1 MKKYVLLLSVG
12 PVQSFIAS
20 ARTSRD
26 LWSGSWLL
34 SEIAKAVAKML
45 KENQAELVF
54 PYVTDD
60 TLLKADSDFSV
71 GNKIQVVVSAD
82 NVDTIKFLAKQ
93 AIDAAQARFTEEA
106 LKARRELEKKEKEG
120 YGLRENIWAAQI
132 NDYVEVQSSWAA
144 IVGDDK
150 NAYQRASE
158 RAAQALA
165 ARKAT
170 RDFMPSLAK
179 NAYDNA
185 YMIPKSSLDGAHE
198 TVLPSEKRKLRH
210 IRQQLRLSDSEQ
222 LDTVGI
228 VKRLAGN
235 PDQFTPF
242 TRVTANA
249 WIDRLTDNELKAIN
263 TAYTKLVKHG
273 VATNVR
279 GNKGED
285 SQSIYHKLPFD
296 AQMLYP
302 SRIDAEILQ
311 IERAINIEGDHDL
324 LQARNVLEDLRDSTL
339 KDVWK
344 RIGLPSSYGVLLL
357 ADGDKMGVL
366 LDHAD
371 TLSHHQAIT
380 EALSTFAGA
389 VANTMREFNGHTIYA
404 GGDDVLGFVP
414 LHEARLCAEALSVL
428 FNNCLSE
435 VADEL
440 KTDTPTLSV
449 GLAIAHIMTP
459 LGQIRELAKQAEA
472 IAKGDALA
480 DKETRNALGITLSVR
495 SGSISDMRIRWDNKE
510 ALKQFDDWV
519 KAYGVIGEERQL
531 PSRIA
536 YDIREIYLR
545 TNFPTLSSKS
555 NKAGK
560 LDSSNLQVDI
570 DLLKNIRKAE
580 FKRMLN
586 SARTTD
592 GNIIPD
598 VIKAQ
603 LNTRLE
609 HLDGDLEKLS
619 TELIIARWVAMQT
632 EKDIGKH

>member
-34 SEIAKAVAKML
+34 SEIAKAVANML

-60 TLLKADSDFSV
+60 ALLKAGSDFSV

-82 NVDTIKFLAKQ
+82 NVDAIKSLAKQ
-93 AIDAAQARFTEEA
+93 AHNAAQARFTEEA
-106 LKARRELEKKEKEG
+106 LKARRELEKKHG
-120 YGLRENIWAAQI
+120 DSLRENIWAAQI
-132 NDYVEVQSSWAA
+132 NDYVEVQASWTV
-144 IVGDDK
+144 IIDDDK

-170 RDFMPSLAK
+170 RDFAPSLAK
-179 NAYDNA
+179 NAYDKA

-198 TVLPSEKRKLRH
+198 TVLPSEKKTLKRM
-210 IRQQLRLSDSEQ
+210 RQQLRLSESEQ

-228 VKRLAGN
+228 VKRLGGN
-235 PDQFTPF
+235 PEQFTPF
-242 TRVTANA
+242 ARVTANA
-249 WIDRLTDNELKAIN
+249 WIDRLTDDELKDIN

-285 SQSIYHKLPFD
+285 SQSIYQKLPFD

-324 LQARNVLEDLRDSTL
+324 NQARDVLKDLRDSTL

-344 RIGLPSSYGVLLL
+344 RIGQPSSYGVLLL

-371 TLSHHQAIT
+371 TLAHHQAIT

-389 VANTMREFNGHTIYA
+389 VAATMRKFNGHTIYA

-428 FNNCLSE
+428 FNDCLAE
-435 VADEL
+435 VANEL

-459 LGQIRELAKQAEA
+459 LGQIRELAKRAEA
-472 IAKGDALA
+472 VAKGDALA
-480 DKETRNALGITLSVR
+480 DNETRNALGITLSVR
-495 SGSISDMRIRWDNKE
+495 SGSVTDMRIRWDDKE
-510 ALKQFDDWV
+510 ALSQFDNWV
-519 KAYGVIGEERQL
+519 KAYGVIGEDRQL

-536 YDIREIYLR
+536 YDVREIYLR
-545 TNFPTLSSKS
+545 TNFPKSPSQSKPPTTLGADRA
-555 NKAGK
+555 NEE
-560 LDSSNLQVDI
+560 I
-570 DLLKNIRKAE
+570 ELLNNIRKAE

-586 SARTTD
+586 NARTTD
-592 GNIIPD
+592 GNVIPD
-598 VIKAQ
+598 DIKAQ
-603 LNTRLE
+603 LNLRLE
-609 HLDGDLEKLS
+609 QLHGNLETLS
-619 TELIIARWVAMQT
+619 TELIIARWLAIQT
-632 EKDIGKH
+632 EKDIGKY

>member
-45 KENQAELVF
+45 KENKAELIF

-60 TLLKADSDFSV
+60 DLLKAGSDFSV

-82 NVDTIKFLAKQ
+82 NVDAIKSLAKQ
-93 AIDAAQARFTEEA
+93 ASGAAQARFTEEA
-106 LKARRELEKKEKEG
+106 LKARLELAKKEG
-120 YGLRENIWAAQI
+120 DSLRENIWAAQI

-150 NAYQRASE
+150 SAYQRASE
-158 RAAQALA
+158 KAAQALA

-170 RDFMPSLAK
+170 RDFTPSLAK
-179 NAYDNA
+179 NAYDSA

-198 TVLPSEKRKLRH
+198 TVLPSEKKIVKRMRY
-210 IRQQLRLSDSEQ
+210 QLRLSDSEQ

-235 PDQFTPF
+235 PEQFTPF

-249 WIDRLTDNELKAIN
+249 WVDRLTDAELNDIN
-263 TAYTKLVKHG
+263 GAYAKLVKHG
-273 VATNVR
+273 VATNVK
-279 GNKGED
+279 GNKD
-285 SQSIYHKLPFD
+285 SNGQFIYHKLPFD
-296 AQMLYP
+296 GQLLYP
-302 SRIDAEILQ
+302 SRLDAEILQ
-311 IERAINIEGDHDL
+311 IERALNIEGDHDL
-324 LQARNVLEDLRDSTL
+324 NQARDVL
-339 KDVWK
+339 KDFRDTILKPIWQ
-344 RIGLPSSYGVLLL
+344 RIGQPSSYGVLLL

-371 TLSHHQAIT
+371 TLAHHQAIT
-380 EALSTFAGA
+380 EALSIFAGS
-389 VANTMREFNGHTIYA
+389 VAATMRNFNGHTIYA

-414 LHEARLCAEALSVL
+414 LHEARLCAEALSSL
-428 FNNCLSE
+428 FRDCLTS
-435 VADEL
+435 VANEL
-440 KTDTPTLSV
+440 NTDTPTLSV

-459 LGQIRELAKQAEA
+459 LGQIRELAKRAEA
-472 IAKGDALA
+472 VAKGDALA
-480 DKETRNALGITLSVR
+480 DNETRNALGITLSVR

-510 ALKQFDDWV
+510 ALKQFDNWV
-519 KAYGVIGEERQL
+519 KAYGVIGQDRLL

-536 YDIREIYLR
+536 YDVREIYLR
-545 TNFPTLSSKS
+545 TNFPTLSPAQSK
-555 NKAGK
+555 AAQ
-560 LDSSNLQVDI
+560 LEALSSEEDKT
-570 DLLKNIRKAE
+570 LLNNIRKAE

-586 SARTTD
+586 NARTTD
-592 GNIIPD
+592 GNVIPD
-598 VIKAQ
+598 DVKAQ
-603 LNTRLE
+603 LNARLE
-609 HLDGDLEKLS
+609 QLHGDLEELS

>member
-60 TLLKADSDFSV
+60 TLLKVGSEFSV
-71 GNKIQVVVSAD
+71 GNKIQVVVNAD
-82 NVDTIKFLAKQ
+82 NVDAIKSLAKQ
-93 AIDAAQARFTEEA
+93 ARDAAQARFTEEA
-106 LKARRELEKKEKEG
+106 GNARRELAKKEADN
-120 YGLRENIWAAQI
+120 LRENIWAAQI

-144 IVGDDK
+144 IIGDDK
-150 NAYQRASE
+150 NAYQRASK

-170 RDFMPSLAK
+170 RDFTPSLAK
-179 NAYDNA
+179 NAYDSA

-198 TVLPSEKRKLRH
+198 TVLPSEKKAIKRMRY
-210 IRQQLRLSDSEQ
+210 QLRLSDSEQ

-228 VKRLAGN
+228 IKRLGGN
-235 PDQFTPF
+235 PEQFTPF

-249 WIDRLTDNELKAIN
+249 WIDRLTDAELNDIN
-263 TAYTKLVKHG
+263 SAYAKLVKHG
-273 VATNVR
+273 IATNVR

-285 SQSIYHKLPFD
+285 NLSIYHKLPFD

-324 LQARNVLEDLRDSTL
+324 LQARDVLKDLRDSTL
-339 KDVWK
+339 KPIWQ
-344 RIGLPSSYGVLLL
+344 RIGQPSSYGVLLL

-366 LDHAD
+366 LDHAA
-371 TLSHHQAIT
+371 TLAHHQAIT
-380 EALSTFAGA
+380 KALSIFADS
-389 VANTMREFNGHTIYA
+389 VAATMRRFNGHTIYA

-414 LHEARLCAEALSVL
+414 LHEALACAEALSVL
-428 FNNCLSE
+428 FKDCLAS
-435 VADEL
+435 VAHEL
-440 KTDTPTLSV
+440 DTDTPTLSV

-459 LGQIRELAKQAEA
+459 LGQIRELAKRAEA
-472 IAKGDALA
+472 VAKGDALA
-480 DKETRNALGITLSVR
+480 DHETRNALGITLSVR
-495 SGSISDMRIRWDNKE
+495 SGSVSDMRIRWDDE
-510 ALKQFDDWV
+510 ETLKQFNSWV
-519 KAYGVIGEERQL
+519 KAYGVVGEDRQL

-536 YDIREIYLR
+536 YDVREIYLR
-545 TNFPTLSSKS
+545 TDFPTLSPAQSQTTQLDTAS
-555 NKAGK
+555 AGNDK
-560 LDSSNLQVDI
+560 K
-570 DLLKNIRKAE
+570 LLKNIRKAE
-580 FKRMLN
+580 FIRMLN
-586 SARTTD
+586 NARTT
-592 GNIIPD
+592 GGSVIPND
-598 VIKAQ
+598 IKAQ
-603 LNTRLE
+603 LSIRLE
-609 HLDGDLEKLS
+609 QLQGNLQALS

>member
-54 PYVTDD
+54 PYVTDNS
-60 TLLKADSDFSV
+60 LLTAGSEFSV
-71 GNKIQVVVSAD
+71 GNKIQVVVSSD
-82 NVDTIKFLAKQ
+82 NVDAIKSLAKQ
-93 AIDAAQARFTEEA
+93 ASDAAQAHFTEEA
-106 LKARRELEKKEKEG
+106 LKARRELEKKEG
-120 YGLRENIWAAQI
+120 NSLRENIWAAQI

-158 RAAQALA
+158 RAAKALA

-179 NAYDNA
+179 NAYDSA

-198 TVLPSEKRKLRH
+198 TVLPSEKKKLRH

-235 PDQFTPF
+235 PEQFTPF

-249 WIDRLTDNELKAIN
+249 WIDRLTDDELKVIN

-285 SQSIYHKLPFD
+285 GQSIYHKLPFD

-324 LQARNVLEDLRDSTL
+324 NQARDVLKDLRDSTL

-344 RIGLPSSYGVLLL
+344 RIGQPSSYGVLLL

-371 TLSHHQAIT
+371 TLAHHQAIT

-389 VANTMREFNGHTIYA
+389 VAATMRKFNGHTIYA

-428 FNNCLSE
+428 FNDCLAA
-435 VADEL
+435 VANEL

-459 LGQIRELAKQAEA
+459 LGQIRELAKRAEA
-472 IAKGDALA
+472 VAKGDALA
-480 DKETRNALGITLSVR
+480 DSETRNALGITLSVR
-495 SGSISDMRIRWDNKE
+495 SGSVTDMRIRWDDEE
-510 ALKQFDDWV
+510 ALSQFDNWV
-519 KAYGVIGEERQL
+519 KAYGVIGEDRQL

-536 YDIREIYLR
+536 YDVREIYLR
-545 TNFPTLSSKS
+545 TNFPTLPSKP
-555 NKAGK
+555 NETGK
-560 LDSSNLQVDI
+560 LESLHTQEDINL
-570 DLLKNIRKAE
+570 LRNIRKAE

-586 SARTTD
+586 NARTTD
-592 GNIIPD
+592 GNVVPD
-598 VIKAQ
+598 ALKAQ
-603 LNTRLE
+603 LNLKLE
-609 HLDGDLEKLS
+609 NLDGDLEKLS
-619 TELIIARWVAMQT
+619 TELIIARWMAMQT